1 MLEQLKKI
9 NSAQFVGIMESLS
22 DPIRIN
28 ILELM
33 MNGEICVCDIVKV
46 TGLSQSKISYHIK
59 ILKDSGLIS
68 DRQEGRW
75 VYYKLD
81 LEVLSDIQN
90 WMGNLI
96 FTLKIDYLAL
106 PFAFF
111 VLPQYMRQLHLPVDL
126 LELVQEEN

>member
-59 ILKDSGLIS
+59 ILKDSGLIN

-75 VYYKLD
+75 VYYTLD
-81 LEVLSDIQN
+81 LEVLSDIKN

-96 FTLKIDYLAL
+96 NSSTYK
-106 PFAFF
+106 
-111 VLPQYMRQLHLPVDL
+111 RTCK
-126 LELVQEEN
+126 

>member
-9 NSAQFVGIMESLS
+9 NSEQFVGIMESLS

-33 MNGEICVCDIVKV
+33 MDGEICVCDIVNV

-96 FTLKIDYLAL
+96 NSSTNERNCK
-106 PFAFF
+106 
-111 VLPQYMRQLHLPVDL
+111 
-126 LELVQEEN
+126 

>member
-9 NSAQFVGIMESLS
+9 DSDQFIGIMESLS

-33 MNGEICVCDIVKV
+33 MGGEICVCDIVKV

-59 ILKDSGLIS
+59 IL
-68 DRQEGRW
+68 
-75 VYYKLD
+75 LD
-81 LEVLSDIQN
+81 LEVLSDIKN

-96 FTLKIDYLAL
+96 QSSSSK
-106 PFAFF
+106 
-111 VLPQYMRQLHLPVDL
+111 RSC
-126 LELVQEEN
+126 E

>member
-1 MLEQLKKI
+1 MILLEQLKKI
-9 NSAQFVGIMESLS
+9 NSKQFIGIMESLS

-33 MNGEICVCDIVKV
+33 MGGEICVCDIVKV

-81 LEVLSDIQN
+81 FEVLTDVKN
-90 WMGNLI
+90 WMANLI
-96 FTLKIDYLAL
+96 QSSSSK
-106 PFAFF
+106 
-111 VLPQYMRQLHLPVDL
+111 RSC
-126 LELVQEEN
+126 E

>member
-1 MLEQLKKI
+1 MALLEQLKKI

-90 WMGNLI
+90 WMSNLI
-96 FTLKIDYLAL
+96 QSSKNK
-106 PFAFF
+106 
-111 VLPQYMRQLHLPVDL
+111 R
-126 LELVQEEN
+126 NCK

>member
-9 NSAQFVGIMESLS
+9 NSEQFVGIMESLS

-59 ILKDSGLIS
+59 ILKDSGLIR

-90 WMGNLI
+90 WMSNLI
-96 FTLKIDYLAL
+96 QSSKNK
-106 PFAFF
+106 
-111 VLPQYMRQLHLPVDL
+111 R
-126 LELVQEEN
+126 NCK

>member
-9 NSAQFVGIMESLS
+9 NSEQFVGVMESLS

-59 ILKDSGLIS
+59 ILKDSGLIC

-81 LEVLSDIQN
+81 SEVLSDIQN
-90 WMGNLI
+90 WIGKLI
-96 FTLKIDYLAL
+96 DSCKNK
-106 PFAFF
+106 
-111 VLPQYMRQLHLPVDL
+111 R
-126 LELVQEEN
+126 NCK

>member
-1 MLEQLKKI
+1 LLEQLKKI
-9 NSAQFVGIMESLS
+9 NSEQFVGIMESLS

-33 MNGEICVCDIVKV
+33 MDGEICVCDIVNV

-68 DRQEGRW
+68 YRQEGRW

-90 WMGNLI
+90 WIGNLI
-96 FTLKIDYLAL
+96 QSSKNK
-106 PFAFF
+106 
-111 VLPQYMRQLHLPVDL
+111 R
-126 LELVQEEN
+126 NCK

>member
-96 FTLKIDYLAL
+96 QSSNK
-106 PFAFF
+106 
-111 VLPQYMRQLHLPVDL
+111 R
-126 LELVQEEN
+126 NCK

>member
-9 NSAQFVGIMESLS
+9 DSDQFIGIMESLS

-33 MNGEICVCDIVKV
+33 MGGEICVCDIVKV

-75 VYYKLD
+75 VFYKLD
-81 LEVLSDIQN
+81 LEVLTDIKN

-96 FTLKIDYLAL
+96 QSSSSK
-106 PFAFF
+106 
-111 VLPQYMRQLHLPVDL
+111 RSC
-126 LELVQEEN
+126 E

>member
-9 NSAQFVGIMESLS
+9 NTEQFVGIMESLS

-33 MNGEICVCDIVKV
+33 MKGEICVCDIVKL

-90 WMGNLI
+90 WMSNLI
-96 FTLKIDYLAL
+96 QSSKNK
-106 PFAFF
+106 
-111 VLPQYMRQLHLPVDL
+111 R
-126 LELVQEEN
+126 NCK

>member
-9 NSAQFVGIMESLS
+9 NSEQFVGIMESLS

-33 MNGEICVCDIVKV
+33 MNGEICVCDIVKL
-46 TGLSQSKISYHIK
+46 TGLTQSKISYHIK

-81 LEVLSDIQN
+81 LEVLSDIKN

-96 FTLKIDYLAL
+96 QSSSSK
-106 PFAFF
+106 
-111 VLPQYMRQLHLPVDL
+111 RSC
-126 LELVQEEN
+126 E

>member
-1 MLEQLKKI
+1 MILLEQLKEI
-9 NSAQFVGIMESLS
+9 DSDQFIGIMESLS
-22 DPIRIN
+22 DPIRVN

-33 MNGEICVCDIVKV
+33 MGGEICVCDIVKV

-81 LEVLSDIQN
+81 LEVLSDIKN

-96 FTLKIDYLAL
+96 QSSSSK
-106 PFAFF
+106 
-111 VLPQYMRQLHLPVDL
+111 RSC
-126 LELVQEEN
+126 E

>member
-9 NSAQFVGIMESLS
+9 NSEQFVGIMESLS

-59 ILKDSGLIS
+59 ILKDSGLIC

-81 LEVLSDIQN
+81 LEILSDIQN
-90 WMGNLI
+90 WMGKLI
-96 FTLKIDYLAL
+96 DSSKNKRNCI
-106 PFAFF
+106 
-111 VLPQYMRQLHLPVDL
+111 
-126 LELVQEEN
+126 

>member
-1 MLEQLKKI
+1 MILLEQLKKI
-9 NSAQFVGIMESLS
+9 DNDQFIGIMESLS

-28 ILELM
+28 IIELM
-33 MNGEICVCDIVKV
+33 MGGEICVCDIVKV

-81 LEVLSDIQN
+81 LEVLSDIKN
-90 WMGNLI
+90 WIGNLI
-96 FTLKIDYLAL
+96 QSSSSK
-106 PFAFF
+106 
-111 VLPQYMRQLHLPVDL
+111 RSC
-126 LELVQEEN
+126 E

>member
-59 ILKDSGLIS
+59 ILKDSGLVS

-90 WMGNLI
+90 WMSNLI
-96 FTLKIDYLAL
+96 QSSKNK
-106 PFAFF
+106 
-111 VLPQYMRQLHLPVDL
+111 R
-126 LELVQEEN
+126 NCK

>member
-46 TGLSQSKISYHIK
+46 TGLSQSKISYLIK
-59 ILKDSGLIS
+59 ILKDSGLIT

-81 LEVLSDIQN
+81 LEILSDIQN

-96 FTLKIDYLAL
+96 NSSTNERNCK
-106 PFAFF
+106 
-111 VLPQYMRQLHLPVDL
+111 
-126 LELVQEEN
+126 

>member
-1 MLEQLKKI
+1 MILLEQLKKI
-9 NSAQFVGIMESLS
+9 NSDQFIVIMESLS

-33 MNGEICVCDIVKV
+33 MGGEICVCDIVKV

-81 LEVLSDIQN
+81 MEVLSDIQN
-90 WMGNLI
+90 WMSNLI
-96 FTLKIDYLAL
+96 HSSQNK
-106 PFAFF
+106 
-111 VLPQYMRQLHLPVDL
+111 R
-126 LELVQEEN
+126 NCK

>member
-9 NSAQFVGIMESLS
+9 NSEQFVGIMESLS

-75 VYYKLD
+75 VYYALD
-81 LEVLSDIQN
+81 SEVLSDIQN
-90 WMGNLI
+90 WIGKLI
-96 FTLKIDYLAL
+96 DSSKNK
-106 PFAFF
+106 
-111 VLPQYMRQLHLPVDL
+111 R
-126 LELVQEEN
+126 NCK

>member
-1 MLEQLKKI
+1 
-9 NSAQFVGIMESLS
+9 MEFLS

-46 TGLSQSKISYHIK
+46 TGLAQSKISYHIK

-81 LEVLSDIQN
+81 LEVLSEIQN
-90 WMGNLI
+90 WMDNLI
-96 FTLKIDYLAL
+96 QSSKNKRYCK
-106 PFAFF
+106 
-111 VLPQYMRQLHLPVDL
+111 
-126 LELVQEEN
+126 

>member
-9 NSAQFVGIMESLS
+9 DSDQFIGIMESLS

-33 MNGEICVCDIVKV
+33 MGGEVCVCDIVKI

-81 LEVLSDIQN
+81 LEVLSDIKN

-96 FTLKIDYLAL
+96 QSSSSK
-106 PFAFF
+106 
-111 VLPQYMRQLHLPVDL
+111 RSC
-126 LELVQEEN
+126 E

>member
-1 MLEQLKKI
+1 MLEQPKKI
-9 NSAQFVGIMESLS
+9 DSKQFIGVMESLS

-33 MNGEICVCDIVKV
+33 MSGEICVCDIVKV

-59 ILKDSGLIS
+59 ILKESGLIS
-68 DRQEGRW
+68 DRNEGRW

-81 LEVLSDIQN
+81 LEVLSDIKN

-96 FTLKIDYLAL
+96 QSSSNKRICK
-106 PFAFF
+106 
-111 VLPQYMRQLHLPVDL
+111 
-126 LELVQEEN
+126 

>member
-9 NSAQFVGIMESLS
+9 NSEQFVGIMESLS

-33 MNGEICVCDIVKV
+33 MDGEICVCDIVNV

-81 LEVLSDIQN
+81 LEVLSEIQN
-90 WMGNLI
+90 WICNLI
-96 FTLKIDYLAL
+96 QSSKNK
-106 PFAFF
+106 
-111 VLPQYMRQLHLPVDL
+111 R
-126 LELVQEEN
+126 NCK

>member
-1 MLEQLKKI
+1 MLEQLKRI
-9 NSAQFVGIMESLS
+9 DSDQFIGIMESLS

-33 MNGEICVCDIVKV
+33 MGGEICVCDIVKV

-81 LEVLSDIQN
+81 LEVLSDIKN
-90 WMGNLI
+90 WRGNLI
-96 FTLKIDYLAL
+96 QSSSSK
-106 PFAFF
+106 
-111 VLPQYMRQLHLPVDL
+111 RSC
-126 LELVQEEN
+126 E

>member
-9 NSAQFVGIMESLS
+9 NSEQFVGIMESLS

-59 ILKDSGLIS
+59 ILKDSGLVS

-90 WMGNLI
+90 WMSNLI
-96 FTLKIDYLAL
+96 QSSKNK
-106 PFAFF
+106 
-111 VLPQYMRQLHLPVDL
+111 R
-126 LELVQEEN
+126 NCK

>member
-1 MLEQLKKI
+1 MLGQPKKI
-9 NSAQFVGIMESLS
+9 DSKQFIGVMESLS

-33 MNGEICVCDIVKV
+33 MSGEICVCDIVKV

-81 LEVLSDIQN
+81 LEVLSDIKN

-96 FTLKIDYLAL
+96 QSSFNERNCK
-106 PFAFF
+106 
-111 VLPQYMRQLHLPVDL
+111 
-126 LELVQEEN
+126 

>member
-33 MNGEICVCDIVKV
+33 MDGEICVCDIVKV

-90 WMGNLI
+90 WIGNLI
-96 FTLKIDYLAL
+96 QSSKNKRICK
-106 PFAFF
+106 
-111 VLPQYMRQLHLPVDL
+111 
-126 LELVQEEN
+126 

>member
-22 DPIRIN
+22 DPIRLN

-68 DRQEGRW
+68 DRQDGRW

-81 LEVLSDIQN
+81 LEVLSDIKN
-90 WMGNLI
+90 I
-96 FTLKIDYLAL
+96 
-106 PFAFF
+106 
-111 VLPQYMRQLHLPVDL
+111 
-126 LELVQEEN
+126 

>member
-9 NSAQFVGIMESLS
+9 NSEQFVGIMESLS

-33 MNGEICVCDIVKV
+33 MDGEICVCDIVKV
-46 TGLSQSKISYHIK
+46 TGLSQPKISYHIK

-75 VYYKLD
+75 VHYKLD
-81 LEVLSDIQN
+81 FEVLSEIQN

-96 FTLKIDYLAL
+96 QSSKNK
-106 PFAFF
+106 
-111 VLPQYMRQLHLPVDL
+111 R
-126 LELVQEEN
+126 NCK

>member
-9 NSAQFVGIMESLS
+9 NSEQFVGIMESLS

-33 MNGEICVCDIVKV
+33 MDGEICVCDIVNV

-81 LEVLSDIQN
+81 LEILSDIQN
-90 WMGNLI
+90 WMGKLI
-96 FTLKIDYLAL
+96 DSSKNKRNCI
-106 PFAFF
+106 
-111 VLPQYMRQLHLPVDL
+111 
-126 LELVQEEN
+126 

>member
-1 MLEQLKKI
+1 
-9 NSAQFVGIMESLS
+9 MESLS

-33 MNGEICVCDIVKV
+33 MGEEICVCDIVKV
-46 TGLSQSKISYHIK
+46 TGLSQSKIYYHIM
-59 ILKDSGLIS
+59 ILKGLGLIS

-81 LEVLSDIQN
+81 LEVLSDIKN

-96 FTLKIDYLAL
+96 
-106 PFAFF
+106 
-111 VLPQYMRQLHLPVDL
+111 QS
-126 LELVQEEN
+126 

>member
-9 NSAQFVGIMESLS
+9 NNEQFVGIMESLS

-33 MNGEICVCDIVKV
+33 MDGEICVCDIVNV

-96 FTLKIDYLAL
+96 QSSK
-106 PFAFF
+106 
-111 VLPQYMRQLHLPVDL
+111 
-126 LELVQEEN
+126 NKSNCK

>member
-1 MLEQLKKI
+1 MLRQPKKIKSEQLI
-9 NSAQFVGIMESLS
+9 GVMESLS

-33 MNGEICVCDIVKV
+33 ISGEICVCDVVKE

-81 LEVLSDIQN
+81 LEVLSDIKN

-96 FTLKIDYLAL
+96 QSSSNKRTCK
-106 PFAFF
+106 
-111 VLPQYMRQLHLPVDL
+111 
-126 LELVQEEN
+126 

>member
-1 MLEQLKKI
+1 MLEQLKSI
-9 NSAQFVGIMESLS
+9 NSEQFVRIMESIS

-59 ILKDSGLIS
+59 ILKDSGLIT

-81 LEVLSDIQN
+81 LEILSDIQN
-90 WMGNLI
+90 WMGHLI
-96 FTLKIDYLAL
+96 NSSTYERNCK
-106 PFAFF
+106 
-111 VLPQYMRQLHLPVDL
+111 
-126 LELVQEEN
+126 

>member
-1 MLEQLKKI
+1 LLEQLKKI
-9 NSAQFVGIMESLS
+9 NNEQFIGVMESLS

-59 ILKDSGLIS
+59 ILKDSGLVS

-81 LEVLSDIQN
+81 LEVLTDIKN

-96 FTLKIDYLAL
+96 LSSTK
-106 PFAFF
+106 
-111 VLPQYMRQLHLPVDL
+111 
-126 LELVQEEN
+126 

>member
-9 NSAQFVGIMESLS
+9 NSEQFIGIMESLS

-33 MNGEICVCDIVKV
+33 MRGEICVCDIVKV

-59 ILKDSGLIS
+59 ILKDSGLII

-75 VYYKLD
+75 VYYKLN
-81 LEVLSDIQN
+81 LEVLSDIKN

-96 FTLKIDYLAL
+96 QSSMNK
-106 PFAFF
+106 
-111 VLPQYMRQLHLPVDL
+111 R
-126 LELVQEEN
+126 NCK

>member
-75 VYYKLD
+75 VYYKLN

-90 WMGNLI
+90 WIDNLI
-96 FTLKIDYLAL
+96 QSSKNK
-106 PFAFF
+106 
-111 VLPQYMRQLHLPVDL
+111 R
-126 LELVQEEN
+126 NCK